1 MTTTTDVTE
10 LAKLTADQARVQEA
24 LTAAL
29 GMSNDAGNNFTR
41 IQAVTAAEKLQE
53 KDNENAAMVEDG
65 NREIARN
72 MEKLATI
79 DAAMEKAN
87 KEIADS

>member
-10 LAKLTADQARVQEA
+10 LAKLTTDQARVQEA

-79 DAAMEKAN
+79 DAAMEKAAT
-87 KEIADS
+87 EIAAS

>member
-10 LAKLTADQARVQEA
+10 LAKLTTDQARVQEA

>member
-79 DAAMEKAN
+79 DAAMEKAG

>member
-79 DAAMEKAN
+79 DAAMEKAAT
-87 KEIADS
+87 EIAAS